1 MEEIQYHADTVVLRK
16 PPPAPHPY
24 RQLSF
29 HGDGST
35 LFGISLVNLFLT
47 IVTLGIY
54 LFWGKVRA
62 RKYVFGQLEFE
73 GDRFGYHATGKELL
87 IGWLKVAIFL
97 GLLYG
102 AANAG
107 NFLDGPVASVLEV
120 LGSAALSVVAL
131 VLLPVA
137 TVASRRF
144 RLSRTSWR
152 GIRFSFRGRSR
163 DFLKLYLVGMIRT
176 TFTFGLYY
184 PFFMN
189 EAQKFLMSRTYFGN
203 TRFEYNGEGKGLFKI
218 YLLTRF
224 IPLWA
229 VGLIVVAAIG
239 YVWSMM
245 STTVDPRAF
254 LLVFAVGF
262 VGMLVFLGT
271 WPLFTAARDRYV
283 WSHTSFATARFRST
297 VTAGRL
303 YGLYLGDIV
312 RLVPTLGLALPW
324 VVVRHVRFRCAN
336 LVVEGPLDLA
346 AIQQEAQAASPVG
359 EGLGDFF
366 GILDFD
372 LGL

>member
-1 MEEIQYHADTVVLRK
+1 MEEIQYHADTAVLRT
-16 PPPAPHPY
+16 PPPAPYPY

-35 LFGISLVNLFLT
+35 LFGITLVNLFFT
-47 IVTLGIY
+47 VVTLGIY

-62 RKYVFGQLEFE
+62 RKYIFGQLEFE

-87 IGWLKVAIFL
+87 IGWLKVAVFL
-97 GLLYG
+97 GILTG
-102 AANAG
+102 AQMG
-107 NFLDGPVASVLEV
+107 SRFLDGPLAFV
-120 LGSAALSVVAL
+120 LGIVGTVGFA
-131 VLLPVA
+131 VLLPIA

-152 GIRFSFRGRSR
+152 GIRFSFRGRAR
-163 DFLKLYLVGMIRT
+163 DFLKLYLRGAFLSGLT
-176 TFTFGLYY
+176 LGLYY
-184 PFFMN
+184 PFLMN
-189 EAQKFLMSRTYFGN
+189 DAQKFLMSRTYFGN

-218 YLLTRF
+218 YLVTRF
-224 IPLWA
+224 IPSWAIGLVVLAA
-229 VGLIVVAAIG
+229 VG
-239 YVWSMM
+239 YFWS
-245 STTVDPRAF
+245 TARGLEILRDPRPLF
-254 LLVFAVGF
+254 LVFAVALI
-262 VGMLVFLGT
+262 GMLVFIATL
-271 WPLFTAARDRYV
+271 PYFTAARDRYV

-324 VVVRHVRFRCAN
+324 VVVRHLRFRCAN

-366 GILDFD
+366 GVLEFD